1 MTSPNKSKP
10 NSQPAAASRRLPAIL
25 VVDDEIRILVAL
37 ERFLG
42 LHNYRVL
49 TATNAEDALEIL
61 DHWAISL
68 VIADV
73 KLHGPSGLTL
83 LEAVGRWHV
92 GVARIVLAGDLTREV
107 RDAADDLCV
116 PAIEKSA
123 SPLELLKLIRDE
135 LGARGYG

>member
-10 NSQPAAASRRLPAIL
+10 NSQRATASRRLPTIL

-37 ERFLG
+37 ERLLG
-42 LHNYRVL
+42 LHHYRVL

-61 DHWAISL
+61 DHWAIAL

-83 LEAVGRWHV
+83 LEAVGRWHG
-92 GVARIVLAGDLTREV
+92 GVARIVLAGDLNRKVRE
-107 RDAADDLCV
+107 AAHELRV
-116 PAIEKSA
+116 PSIEKSA
-123 SPLELLKLIRDE
+123 SPEELLKLIRDE